1 MEGEQNINRVVI
13 SVPRVLD
20 SAMVV
25 TQDTQLLIPTGT
37 IPPTATA
44 PFVVVKIQAVA
55 TETQMTNIVITPLS
69 DNTRCSR
76 VTATVIIPLTVTLL
90 DVNNVQFETH
100 TSVTKNISVVLFI
113 PEDTAFPYTITAEG
127 ALGYDSA
134 TATADTISI
143 TNAMTKILIRITATT
158 DLLIP
163 AYGYAPL
170 QRAED
175 NQCNN
180 SQNFLNQPLFPRGK
194 IY

>member
-1 MEGEQNINRVVI
+1 MNRVVV

-25 TQDTQLLIPTGT
+25 TQDAQLQIPTGT
-37 IPPTATA
+37 VPSTATA
-44 PFVVVKIQAVA
+44 PLTVVRIQAVA
-55 TETQMTNIVITPLS
+55 TETQMTNLVITPLG

-76 VTATVIIPLTVTLL
+76 VTATVTIPLTMTLV
-90 DVNNVQFETH
+90 DANNLQFETH
-100 TSVTKNISVVLFI
+100 TSVTKPISVVLFI

-127 ALGYDSA
+127 AFGYDSA
-134 TATADTISI
+134 TATADTTTIACA
-143 TNAMTKILIRITATT
+143 TTKILVRITATT

-163 AYGYAPL
+163 SYGYAPL
-170 QRAED
+170 QRAN
-175 NQCNN
+175 NQPSE

>member
-1 MEGEQNINRVVI
+1 MNRVVV

-25 TQDTQLLIPTGT
+25 TQDAQLQIPTGT

-44 PFVVVKIQAVA
+44 PFVVNKIQAVA
-55 TETQMTNIVITPLS
+55 TETQMTNIVITPLG

-76 VTATVIIPLTVTLL
+76 VTATVLIPLTMTLT
-90 DVNNVQFETH
+90 DANNVQFETH
-100 TSVTKNISVVLFI
+100 TSVSKNISIVLFI

-127 ALGYDSA
+127 AFGYDSA
-134 TATADTISI
+134 TATADTTTI
-143 TNAMTKILIRITATT
+143 TCATTKILVRITATT

-163 AYGYAPL
+163 TYGYAPMN
-170 QRAED
+170 RAEN
-175 NQCNN
+175 NQFSD

-194 IY
+194 VY

>member
-1 MEGEQNINRVVI
+1 MNRVVV

-25 TQDTQLLIPTGT
+25 TQDAQLQIPTGT
-37 IPPTATA
+37 IPTTATA
-44 PFVVVKIQAVA
+44 PFIVNRIQSVA
-55 TETQMTNIVITPLS
+55 TETQMTNITVTPLG

-76 VTATVIIPLTVTLL
+76 VTATVIIPLTVLL
-90 DVNNVQFETH
+90 TDANNVQFETH
-100 TSVTKNISVVLFI
+100 TNLVKNISVVLFI

-127 ALGYDSA
+127 ALGYDSS

-143 TNAMTKILIRITATT
+143 INATTKILVRITATT

-163 AYGYAPL
+163 CYGYAPL
-170 QRAED
+170 QQAIN
-175 NQCNN
+175 NQYSD

-194 IY
+194 VY

>member
-1 MEGEQNINRVVI
+1 MNRVVI

-25 TQDTQLLIPTGT
+25 TQDAQLQIPTGT

-44 PFVVVKIQAVA
+44 PYVVNKIQAVA

-76 VTATVIIPLTVTLL
+76 VTATVTIPLTMTLT
-90 DVNNVQFETH
+90 DANSVSFQTH
-100 TSVTKNISVVLFI
+100 TSITKNISIVLFI

-127 ALGYDSA
+127 AFGYDSA
-134 TATADTISI
+134 TATADTTTIMCA
-143 TNAMTKILIRITATT
+143 TTKILVRITATT

-163 AYGYAPL
+163 SYGYAPM
-170 QRAED
+170 QRAD
-175 NQCNN
+175 NQLSE

-194 IY
+194 VY